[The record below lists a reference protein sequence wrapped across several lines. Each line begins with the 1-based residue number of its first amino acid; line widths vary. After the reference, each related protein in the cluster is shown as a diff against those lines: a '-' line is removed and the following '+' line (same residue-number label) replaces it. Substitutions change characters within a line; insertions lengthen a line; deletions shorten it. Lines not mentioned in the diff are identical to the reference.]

1 MMKELYNKSML
12 SNGLRVVSERVP
24 YVRSVSV
31 GVWVNS
37 GSRYEPESEAGISHF
52 IEHLLFKG
60 TERRTARQIAEE
72 IDSVGGQ
79 LNAFTGKEYTC
90 FYCRVLDEHISLAL
104 DLLSDMIQNSLFRDE
119 DIEKERGVIAEEIRM
134 YEDAPDELVHD
145 LLAGTM
151 WDGHPLGRAIIGNT
165 ESINAIN
172 RERILEYF
180 KGFYKPDNMVI
191 AVAGNLDDGRIA
203 EEIEKRFSGLSGTS
217 FSPEQRSPEQ
227 RCTVKVRRKDT
238 EQVHV
243 CVGTEGVRLEDEQFY
258 PLSVL
263 NTILGGGTSSRLFQ
277 RIREEKGL
285 AYSVYSYHTAYKD
298 TGLFAVYAGI
308 GPNYVR
314 EVLQIARNEFERFR
328 EQGPTDEELTRGK
341 EQLKGGL
348 MLGLESTSNRM
359 TRLGRNELLLRYVTP
374 LDEIV
379 EKIESVTKEDILAV
393 ADTVLRPE
401 KMTLTAVGPIEE
413 EVLWTWNP

>member
-1 MMKELYNKSML
+1 MTELYCKQVL
-12 SNGLRVVSERVP
+12 GNGLRVVSEKVP

-31 GVWVNS
+31 GVWVGS

-60 TERRTARQIAEE
+60 TKNRSARQIAEE
-72 IDSVGGQ
+72 VDSVGGQ

-90 FYCRVLDEHISLAL
+90 FYCRVLDEHVSLAL
-104 DLLSDMIQNSLFRDE
+104 DLLSDMVQNSLFKEE
-119 DIEKERGVIAEEIRM
+119 DIEKEKGVITEEIRM

-151 WDGHPLGRAIIGNT
+151 WDGHPLGRAIIGNA
-165 ESINAIN
+165 ESVASM
-172 RERILEYF
+172 ERDKIMKYF
-180 KGFYKPDNMVI
+180 EEFYRPGNMVI
-191 AVAGNLDDGRIA
+191 ALAGNFDENKILDEIGR
-203 EEIEKRFSGLSGTS
+203 RFSGFAGTS
-217 FSPEQRSPEQ
+217 VSPNQLSPEPR
-227 RCTVKVRRKDT
+227 RTVKVRQKET
-238 EQVHV
+238 EQVHL
-243 CVGTEGVRLEDEQFY
+243 CVGAEGVRLEDEQFY

-298 TGLFAVYAGI
+298 TGLFAMYAGI
-308 GPNYVR
+308 GPNLVG
-314 EVLQIARNEFERFR
+314 EVLAIARDEFERFR
-328 EQGPTDEELTRGK
+328 EEGPTEEELARGK

-359 TRLGRNELLLRYVTP
+359 TRLGRNELLLGYLTP
-374 LDEIV
+374 LDEV
-379 EKIESVTKEDILAV
+379 VNKIESVTKKSLLKV
-393 ADTVLRPE
+393 ADVVLRPE
-401 KMTLTAVGPIEE
+401 RMTLTAVGPIKE
-413 EVLWTWNP
+413 EVLRVWNS